1 MKKTALLL
9 ALVLI
14 LSLLSACGGDS
25 GSTPAETVKDP
36 GMDAV
41 KSAVSA
47 CLENDEMMELD
58 TSYIEALIKLSAED
72 YAECY
77 AMRSSVGTNIDEYG
91 IFRCSGAEQTAATA
105 DALKTYVQFLLD
117 AWMQEYLPEEF
128 PKLQNAEVWTEGD
141 YVVYAIV
148 SDDVRGSMKDA
159 FCASFEP

>member
-1 MKKTALLL
+1 MKKTAFLL

-14 LSLLSACGGDS
+14 FSLLTACGGD
-25 GSTPAETVKDP
+25 TVKDP

-41 KSAVSA
+41 KNAVSA
-47 CLENDEMMELD
+47 CLENDAMMELD
-58 TSYIEALIKLSAED
+58 ASYIEALMKLSAED

-77 AMRSSVGTNIDEYG
+77 AMRSSVGINIDEYG
-91 IFRCSGAEQTAATA
+91 IFKCNGAEQTKAVT
-105 DALKTYVQFLLD
+105 DALKAYVQFLLD
-117 AWMQEYLPEEF
+117 AWMPEYLPEEF

-159 FCASFEP
+159 LDSVFSF